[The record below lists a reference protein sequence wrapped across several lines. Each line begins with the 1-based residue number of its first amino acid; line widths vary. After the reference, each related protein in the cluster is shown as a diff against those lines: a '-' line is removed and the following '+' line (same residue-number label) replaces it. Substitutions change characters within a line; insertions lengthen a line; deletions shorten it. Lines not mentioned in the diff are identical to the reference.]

1 MRAPC
6 PLTTPTDEK
15 KTSGLLDASL
25 VMNQLTCNG
34 VLEGIRI
41 CRKGFPNRTMH
52 HDFKQRYAILAPDE
66 AQNADTKGASAG
78 MMARMEK
85 EGKVWTAIARD
96 HRACRLWPPSTAWD
110 TPRCSSRRASSP
122 RWRSSARRR

>member
-1 MRAPC
+1 MANSNHGSIP
-6 PLTTPTDEK
+6 DEK

-52 HDFKQRYAILAPDE
+52 PDFKQRYAILAPDE
-66 AQNADTKGASAG
+66 AQNKDMKGASTA

-85 EGKVWTAIARD
+85 EGKV
-96 HRACRLWPPSTAWD
+96 L
-110 TPRCSSRRASSP
+110 
-122 RWRSSARRR
+122 